1 MKKLLKHF
9 LLIGL
14 WTSVLFSCENKTEP
28 KPEDDAPPE
37 TFGLSPAPQ
46 SSLANVS
53 PFGTALYLGTMPSS
67 FSLQMP
73 TVGNQGREGS
83 CVAWAV
89 AYAARSYQMPNQPTN
104 NNVIRS
110 PEYVY
115 NQIKVAGC
123 ESGSFFVNTAGY
135 KGALN
140 LLKDDGVCSWNDMPY
155 TDASCNTLPNS
166 TQRQKAQE
174 GKIKNFSVVSNYAT
188 TNLKGIL
195 LNNNPIIIGA
205 RLDEGFMRANNSF
218 IWKNSSGGFVG
229 NHAMVVCGYDDSKNA
244 FRIINSWGKNWG
256 NAGYTW
262 LDYNYFANVVFEA
275 YVMQPNTDNNNP
287 NANIA
292 LGAMTS
298 SSSNNAGGIC
308 DGNNATGW
316 NAGTYAPQW
325 VAIHL
330 PQSYTISKV
339 KLNPAQNPP
348 GNTTHQILVSS
359 DMVNWNVVDTF
370 TSFTTNGIAFERT
383 FANPIPN
390 VRGVRVLTTASPSW
404 VAWFEIEV
412 FGN

>member
-1 MKKLLKHF
+1 ML
-9 LLIGL
+9 GL
-14 WTSVLFSCENKTEP
+14 QTGILFSCQEKTEP
-28 KPEDDAPPE
+28 KPEDDTPPE

-73 TVGNQGREGS
+73 AVGNQGREGS

-89 AYAARSYQMPNQPTN
+89 AYAAHSYQMPNQPTN

-140 LLKDDGVCSWNDMPY
+140 LLKDEGVCSWNDMPY

-166 TQRQKAQE
+166 IQRQKAQE

-188 TNLKGIL
+188 ANLKSIL

-205 RLDEGFMRANNSF
+205 RLDDGFMRANSSF

-244 FRIINSWGKNWG
+244 FRIINS
-256 NAGYTW
+256 
-262 LDYNYFANVVFEA
+262 
-275 YVMQPNTDNNNP
+275 
-287 NANIA
+287 
-292 LGAMTS
+292 
-298 SSSNNAGGIC
+298 
-308 DGNNATGW
+308 
-316 NAGTYAPQW
+316 
-325 VAIHL
+325 
-330 PQSYTISKV
+330 
-339 KLNPAQNPP
+339 
-348 GNTTHQILVSS
+348 
-359 DMVNWNVVDTF
+359 
-370 TSFTTNGIAFERT
+370 
-383 FANPIPN
+383 
-390 VRGVRVLTTASPSW
+390 
-404 VAWFEIEV
+404 
-412 FGN
+412 